1 MSPTISIGIPT
12 YEMKG
17 SGHLY
22 FGHLLETIR
31 DQKFTNFEVCVS
43 DHSKD
48 DKILDLCGE
57 YANYF
62 TVKYFK
68 NEENRGNC
76 SSNINS
82 VVEMCEGR
90 ITKLIFMDD
99 MFIDPYAFTKIN
111 HAYETKHCNWCFNGF
126 AHTSNGMSH
135 ERMKVPQWT
144 DMMLEGRN
152 LLGNPSGVSFLTDK
166 FEGFDEKLDLLLDTD
181 FYHRMRYNHGMPY
194 ILEDILTSNREHG
207 DRMSSGAVCTYDARI
222 EHPEGGWLVNK
233 KELEY
238 VLEKNKD
245 TREYPDET

>member
-17 SGHLY
+17 SGVLY
-22 FGHLLETIR
+22 LSHLLETIR
-31 DQKFTNFEVCVS
+31 CQKFTNFEVCVS
-43 DHSKD
+43 DHSKNYE
-48 DKILDLCGE
+48 ILNICSE

-82 VVEMCEGR
+82 VVEMCEGK

-99 MFIDPYAFTKIN
+99 MFIDPWALNYIN
-111 HAYETKHCNWCFNGF
+111 DVYDRKKCNWCFNGF
-126 AHTSNGMSH
+126 AHTREGHSH
-135 ERMKVPQWT
+135 ERMRVPQWT

-152 LLGNPSGVSFLTDK
+152 YLGNPSGVSFLTEK

-194 ILEDILTSNREHG
+194 IIEDILTSNLEH
-207 DRMSSGAVCTYDARI
+207 DNRLSSSGINYNARI
-222 EHPEGGWLVNK
+222 EHPEGGWLVNRE
-233 KELEY
+233 ELEY

>member
-1 MSPTISIGIPT
+1 MSPIISIAIPT

-17 SGHLY
+17 LGSQYLRHL
-22 FGHLLETIR
+22 FDTIR
-31 DQKFTNFEVCVS
+31 YQKFSNFEVCVS
-43 DHSKD
+43 DHSQND
-48 DKILDLCGE
+48 DILDLCGE

-62 TVKYFK
+62 TIKYFK

-82 VVEMCEGR
+82 VVEMCEGK

-99 MFIDPYAFTKIN
+99 LFIDQWALNRIN
-111 HAYETKHCNWCFNGF
+111 SVYEKENCNWCFNGF
-126 AHTSNGMSH
+126 AHTKDGYNH
-135 ERMKVPQWT
+135 ERMKVSRWT

-152 LLGNPSGVSFLTDK
+152 LLGNPSCVSFLTEK
-166 FEGFDEKLDLLLDTD
+166 FVSFDEKLTLLLDTD

-194 ILEDILTSNREHG
+194 IIEDILTSNREH
-207 DRMSSGAVCTYDARI
+207 DNRLSSSGIQYDARI
-222 EHPEGGWLVNK
+222 EHPEGSWLVNR

-238 VLEKNKD
+238 VLDKNKN

>member
-1 MSPTISIGIPT
+1 MSPTISVAIPT

-17 SGHLY
+17 AGPQYL
-22 FGHLLETIR
+22 FHLLENIR
-31 DQKFTNFEVCVS
+31 NQKFKNFEVCIS
-43 DHSKD
+43 DHSEND
-48 DKILDLCGE
+48 DILDVCGE
-57 YANYF
+57 FANYF

-68 NEENRGNC
+68 NEEKRGNGPA
-76 SSNINS
+76 NTNS
-82 VVEMCEGR
+82 ALEMCEGR

-111 HAYETKHCNWCFNGF
+111 HVYETTECNWCFNGF
-126 AHTSNGMSH
+126 AHTSNGITH
-135 ERMKVPQWT
+135 ERMKVPRWT